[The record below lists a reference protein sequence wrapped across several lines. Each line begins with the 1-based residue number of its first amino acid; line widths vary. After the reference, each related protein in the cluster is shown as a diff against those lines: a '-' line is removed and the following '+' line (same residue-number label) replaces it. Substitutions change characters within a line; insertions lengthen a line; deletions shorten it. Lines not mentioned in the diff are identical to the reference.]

1 LHLALSFVLEGVNL
15 VWKMWL
21 LFIEQISHC
30 FFIKISMTTFWVN
43 LPSCCVVMKNNISFG
58 IWWQFMAPKKLPIKG
73 KDVANK
79 PIGNNFYLPL
89 MLTFGKYKR
98 LCNNKTYRQWKIY
111 LKQLLLQHNRF

>member
-30 FFIKISMTTFWVN
+30 FFIKMSMTTLWVN
-43 LPSCCVVMKNNISFG
+43 LPSCCVVMKNNTSFA
-58 IWWQFMAPKKLPIKG
+58 ILWQFMAPKKLPIKG
-73 KDVANK
+73 RDVANK

-98 LCNNKTYRQWKIY
+98 ICNNKTYWTMKDI
-111 LKQLLLQHNRF
+111 LKTIVISTQ